1 MTFKNQTLDPNTA
14 PAADTPQPPTVKLT
28 PEAVIEQLR
37 TMRSQIEEVAPLSKE
52 QRKALKQRLRDQT
65 APIVAASI
73 NVIGVLDN
81 VSQAIGKPLDQVR
94 QVQDEAL
101 RWDAVAEE
109 ARAFLNGIEGANLV
123 RRQQLALIG
132 VQAYSIGTQL
142 AKDPANAVLVPHV
155 EQVKRLKSVSRRRK
169 TKQTPKTPPAT
180 PTTPAPNAPAPTH
193 TGSPTTPTA

>member
-1 MTFKNQTLDPNTA
+1 MTIMNQALNPPTT

-37 TMRSQIEEVAPLSKE
+37 TMRSQIEEVAPLSRS
-52 QRKALKQRLRDQT
+52 QRKAMRERLRNQP

-81 VSQAIGKPLDQVR
+81 VSQAIGQPLDDVR

-109 ARAFLNGIEGANLV
+109 ARAFLNGVEGANLV
-123 RRQQLALIG
+123 RRQRLALIG
-132 VQAYSIGTQL
+132 KQAYSIGTQL
-142 AKDPANAVLVPHV
+142 ALDPANAVLVPHV
-155 EQVKRLKSVSRRRK
+155 EEVKRLKSVSRRKK
-169 TKQTPKTPPAT
+169 TKQTPETPAPT
-180 PTTPAPNAPAPTH
+180 PTTPA
-193 TGSPTTPTA
+193 TPPKA